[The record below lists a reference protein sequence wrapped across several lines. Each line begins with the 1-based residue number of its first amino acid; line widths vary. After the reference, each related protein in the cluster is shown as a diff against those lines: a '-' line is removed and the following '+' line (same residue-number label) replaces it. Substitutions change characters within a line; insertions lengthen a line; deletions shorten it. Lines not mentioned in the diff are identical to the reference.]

1 MGQVERIYVTILL
14 FQNKTSKFTLF
25 LFHLLLEFNHE
36 GSGPL
41 TQAVREFGN

>member
-1 MGQVERIYVTILL
+1 MLKDISFSLPKQDFKVYPLP
-14 FQNKTSKFTLF
+14 
-25 LFHLLLEFNHE
+25 FHSLLEFNHE